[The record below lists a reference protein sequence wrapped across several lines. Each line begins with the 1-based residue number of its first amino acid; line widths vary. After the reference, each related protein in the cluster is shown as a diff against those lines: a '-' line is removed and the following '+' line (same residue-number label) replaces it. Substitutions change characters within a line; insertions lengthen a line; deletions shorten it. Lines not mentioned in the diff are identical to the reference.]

1 MRARHLLVPLL
12 ILAPLAACSGDDIV
26 DDLTGPTGLDVR
38 GNYNVTGSFVIYENT
53 NLVDSY
59 TCSGTVAIPTQAGNR
74 FAGTWALAAGG
85 DCAAPAGGA
94 LDGTVDG
101 DTDEVIVEFEIPLR
115 DEVVEAITG
124 CTITSGP
131 DNYFY
136 GFIDPGNPGT
146 VNLIAYYTADCTTDA
161 GIVAYDFEIMFQ

>member
-59 TCSGTVAIPTQAGNR
+59 TCSGREPVRRNLGAGCR
-74 FAGTWALAAGG
+74 RR
-85 DCAAPAGGA
+85 
-94 LDGTVDG
+94 
-101 DTDEVIVEFEIPLR
+101 LR
-115 DEVVEAITG
+115 
-124 CTITSGP
+124 C
-131 DNYFY
+131 
-136 GFIDPGNPGT
+136 PGRGS
-146 VNLIAYYTADCTTDA
+146 A
-161 GIVAYDFEIMFQ
+161 